1 VVCDLSTSPHVDL
14 AGARMLESL
23 SDELVKR
30 NVTLRVTDARASVRD
45 LLRAEGVDERVGGIN
60 RFASVADV
68 VDDFLSD
75 SARAGHSAS
84 QD

>member
-1 VVCDLSTSPHVDL
+1 
-14 AGARMLESL
+14 
-23 SDELVKR
+23 
-30 NVTLRVTDARASVRD
+30 

-68 VDDFLSD
+68 VDDFRTG
-75 SARAGHSAS
+75 SAAAADPAL